1 MMQVISFEDAR
12 KLSSKEIRKKIRL
25 ELYNNHTS
33 GLAANKLQA
42 NIVILPNEYV
52 TDFNIFCK
60 LNPKACPLVGQTKLN
75 NPYFENLGDNIDI
88 RYDVPLYNIYK
99 NGNLISTVRNIE
111 GYWNNSFVA
120 FAIGCSFSFEEALI
134 SSGLEIDHIK
144 NNKVV
149 PMYRTNIKNTISGPF
164 KSQMVVSMR
173 IFNKKDINR
182 VNKVSGNFSFAH
194 GEPIHVGDPNKIGIN
209 DIQNPDWGDC
219 PRHKNEE
226 EEYMFWACG
235 VTPQNAIIEA
245 KIPFCIT
252 HTPGHMLITDI
263 TEDSLHN

>member
-1 MMQVISFEDAR
+1 MQTINFKDAR
-12 KLSSKEIRKKIRL
+12 KLSSQSIRKRIRL
-25 ELYNNHTS
+25 EHYNNHTS

-42 NIVILPNEYV
+42 NIVILPNEYAQ
-52 TDFNIFCK
+52 DFLNFCK
-60 LNPKACPLVGQTKLN
+60 LNPKACPLVGQTKIN
-75 NPYFENLGDNIDI
+75 NPYFNTLGDDIDI
-88 RYDVPLYNIYK
+88 RLDVPLYNIYK
-99 NGNLISTVRNIE
+99 NGDLVACVRNIKE
-111 GYWNNSFVA
+111 YWNDKFIA

-134 SSGLEIDHIK
+134 NSGLEIDHIK

-149 PMYRTNIKNTISGPF
+149 PMYRTNIKNTRSGPF
-164 KSQMVVSMR
+164 NSQMVVSMR

-182 VNKVSGNFSFAH
+182 VKKVSGSFSFAH
-194 GEPIHVGDPNKIGIN
+194 GEPIHVGNPNKIGIN
-209 DIQNPDWGDC
+209 DILNPDWGDC
-219 PRHKNEE
+219 PRKKNEE